1 VGSTVAHELKNPL
14 TAVKALV
21 QLGARNPAEAASLER
36 LETVER
42 EVSRMQDILQDY
54 LSFSRPLGPLA
65 PEPVDLT
72 AVAENVL
79 ASVSGRAQQAGVA
92 LGLSGEAAV
101 QADPRRVEEALLNLV
116 VNAVEATPHGGRV
129 EIRLDRIDGVA
140 VLRVRDTGRGMP
152 PDVLA
157 RVGTPFF
164 TTREE
169 GTGLGVVLAKG
180 AFVQHGGSL
189 RYESAPGAGTTA
201 IATLPVGAAGRAHGA
216 HPARG

>member
-21 QLGARNPAEAASLER
+21 QLGARNPAEAASRER

-54 LSFSRPLGPLA
+54 LSFSRPLGP
-65 PEPVDLT
+65 
-72 AVAENVL
+72 ENV
-79 ASVSGRAQQAGVA
+79 
-92 LGLSGEAAV
+92 
-101 QADPRRVEEALLNLV
+101 
-116 VNAVEATPHGGRV
+116 
-129 EIRLDRIDGVA
+129 
-140 VLRVRDTGRGMP
+140 
-152 PDVLA
+152 
-157 RVGTPFF
+157 
-164 TTREE
+164 
-169 GTGLGVVLAKG
+169 LGVVLAKG